1 MTALTLQIKKAS
13 GLPFYRQ
20 VIDQIAALIRSGQLP
35 PGARLP
41 SVRAL
46 SQQLRVSL
54 ITVRNA
60 YAALE
65 AAGLIISRQGQGTFV
80 AKEVAATSRRSSLAQ
95 ARDILADA
103 ILRAQQLGLSG
114 GELQHCLAELTK
126 PTERV
131 PRERDHC

>member
-1 MTALTLQIKKAS
+1 M
-13 GLPFYRQ
+13 
-20 VIDQIAALIRSGQLP
+20 
-35 PGARLP
+35 
-41 SVRAL
+41 RAL

-60 YAALE
+60 YAALD

-80 AKEVAATSRRSSLAQ
+80 AKEAAATSRRSSLAQ

-103 ILRAQQLGLSG
+103 ILRALQLGLSG